1 LASALALGA
10 RGPGFE
16 SLLPD
21 FSNPIPITQMF
32 IKRDHTKL
40 ICDVGEITG
49 LFHDALSMEEFLQ
62 KITVMVTRHMECEVC
77 SIYLYYA
84 DQHELVLKATK
95 GLNADSVGQVR
106 MKIGEG
112 LTGMALKEKRPIC
125 EGQAR
130 NNPNFRFFQGIGEER
145 FESLLAVPILRGS
158 VEIGV
163 MVIQSTKKDYF
174 SSEDIQVFRAI
185 TIQLAATIET
195 ARLLITLNDKKEK
208 IKGPLPED
216 LKFIQGRCGSEGV
229 AFATTM
235 VINESLTDMQQY
247 VSVDG
252 KQYTEAD
259 LYRAIEETER
269 QLGELQV
276 KLEATLLDMTALI
289 FTAQILMLK
298 DKGFTDAI
306 FSLIR
311 GGVNP
316 PQAVVEVVQDY
327 VSKFSRIEDSYLREK
342 IYDVKDVG
350 RRLMENLTGH
360 AQTQHDYQDK
370 IVIAREL
377 FPSDALK
384 LFTQKTKGII
394 LLSGGATSHVAILA
408 RSLNIPL
415 VVTNELALLSLNPT
429 TEVLLDAYVGNIH
442 INPDPLVKA
451 KVLQREELNQ
461 NIDSLKKM
469 IREHPRTSDG
479 IGVKLMA
486 NINLLGDLKAANEF
500 KADGVGL
507 YRTEFPFMIRSN
519 FPSEEEQYLI
529 YRRLVEGMPGKEI
542 TLRTLDIGGDKILSY
557 SDYGEEANPFLGL
570 RSIRLSLQ
578 HLDVFTAQLRAI
590 LRAGAG
596 KRIRILFPM
605 ISSMDEFLQAKSIV
619 QECIHQLKN
628 ERKEIIENPSMGVMV
643 EIPSMVEI
651 IDEMAQEADFFSI
664 GTNDLIQYMLAVDRT
679 NDRVAQMYLPHHP
692 SVLRALK
699 KIVDAGLK
707 HGKEVSICG
716 DMANDPKY
724 LSLLLGLGIRCFSMD
739 ARYLPR
745 MHERL
750 RHTSIK
756 ECEKL
761 TREILS
767 QSQIARITQILEHV
781 HYPS

>member
-1 LASALALGA
+1 
-10 RGPGFE
+10 
-16 SLLPD
+16 
-21 FSNPIPITQMF
+21 MF

-49 LFHDALSMEEFLQ
+49 LFHDAPSMEEFLQ
-62 KITVMVTRHMECEVC
+62 KITTMVTRHMECEVC

-95 GLNADSVGQVR
+95 GLNPDSINKVR
-106 MKIGEG
+106 MKVGEG

-125 EGQAR
+125 EGQAK
-130 NNPNFRFFQGIGEER
+130 NNPNFRFFPGIGEEK
-145 FESLLAVPILRGS
+145 FESFLAVPILRGS

-163 MVIQSTKKDYF
+163 MVIQSQKKDYF

-185 TIQLAATIET
+185 TTQLAATIET

-208 IKGPLPED
+208 LPTPVPED
-216 LKFIQGRCGSEGV
+216 LKFIQGRSGSDGV
-229 AFATTM
+229 AFSTTT
-235 VINESLTDMQQY
+235 ILNESLLDMQHFIAAGERQY
-247 VSVDG
+247 N
-252 KQYTEAD
+252 EAD
-259 LYRAIEETER
+259 LHKALAVTER
-269 QLGELQV
+269 QLEELQV
-276 KLEATLLDMTALI
+276 KLESTLLDMPALI

-298 DKGFTDAI
+298 DKGFTDSV
-306 FSLIR
+306 FSLVR
-311 GGVNP
+311 GGINP
-316 PQAVVEVVQDY
+316 PLAVIEVVSDY
-327 VSKFSRIEDSYLREK
+327 VSKFSKIQDAYLREK
-342 IYDVKDVG
+342 IYDIKDVG
-350 RRLMENLTGH
+350 RRLLENLTGH
-360 AQTQHDYQDK
+360 ERANNDYQDK
-370 IVIAREL
+370 IVIAKEL

-384 LFTQKTKGII
+384 LFSQKIKGII
-394 LLSGGATSHVAILA
+394 LLSGGGTSHVAILA

-415 VVTNELALLSLNPT
+415 VVTNEMSLLYLSPT
-429 TEVLLDAYVGNIH
+429 TEVLLDADIGNIY

-451 KVLQREELNQ
+451 KIFQREELNR
-461 NIDSLKKM
+461 NIGGLKVLVQ
-469 IREHPRTSDG
+469 EHPRTSDG
-479 IGVKLMA
+479 VAVKLMA

-500 KADGVGL
+500 KADGIGL

-542 TLRTLDIGGDKILSY
+542 TIRTLDIGGDKSLSY
-557 SDYGEEANPFLGL
+557 ADPVKEENPFLGM
-570 RSIRLSLQ
+570 RSIRLSLK
-578 HLDVFTAQLRAI
+578 HTDVFISQLRAI
-590 LRAGAG
+590 LRSGAG
-596 KRIRILFPM
+596 RHIRILFPM

-619 QECIHQLKN
+619 QECIHQLSN
-628 ERKEIIENPSMGVMV
+628 ERKEFNKAPPMGIMV
-643 EIPSMVEI
+643 ELPSMVEI

-664 GTNDLIQYMLAVDRT
+664 GTNDLVQYMLAVDRT
-679 NDRVAQMYLPHHP
+679 NDRVASMYLPHHP

-739 ARYLPR
+739 SRYLPR

-750 RHTSIK
+750 RNLSIR

-761 TREILS
+761 TKEVLA
-767 QSQIARITQILEHV
+767 QSQISRITQILDGL
-781 HYPS
+781 HYPA

>member
-1 LASALALGA
+1 
-10 RGPGFE
+10 
-16 SLLPD
+16 
-21 FSNPIPITQMF
+21 MF

-49 LFHDALSMEEFLQ
+49 LFHDAPSMEGFLQ
-62 KITVMVTRHMECEVC
+62 KISDMVTRHMECEVC
-77 SIYLYYA
+77 SVYLYYA

-95 GLNADSVGQVR
+95 GLNPVSINKVR

-112 LTGMALKEKRPIC
+112 LTGLALKEKRPIC
-125 EGQAR
+125 EGQAK
-130 NNPNFRFFQGIGEER
+130 NNPNFRFFPGIGEEK
-145 FESLLAVPILRGS
+145 FESFLAVPILRGT

-163 MVIQSTKKDYF
+163 MVIQSEKKDYF
-174 SSEDIQVFRAI
+174 SSEDVQVFRAI
-185 TIQLAATIET
+185 TTQLAATIET

-208 IKGPLPED
+208 TPAPVPQD
-216 LKFIQGRCGSEGV
+216 LKLIQGRCGSEGV

-235 VINESLTDMQQY
+235 IIDESLTDIQLDESD
-247 VSVDG
+247 SV
-252 KQYTEAD
+252 KQYTETD
-259 LYRAIEETER
+259 LHRALEETER
-269 QLGELQV
+269 QLEDMQV

-298 DKGFTDAI
+298 DKGFTDSL

-311 GGVNP
+311 GGINP
-316 PQAVVEVVQDY
+316 PQAIVEVVHDY
-327 VSKFSRIEDSYLREK
+327 VSRFSRIEDAYLREK

-350 RRLMENLTGH
+350 RRLLENLTGRAEAH
-360 AQTQHDYQDK
+360 HDFQDK

-384 LFTQKTKGII
+384 LFSQKIKGII
-394 LLSGGATSHVAILA
+394 LLSGGGTSHVAILA

-415 VVTNELALLSLNPT
+415 VVTNELALLSLAPT
-429 TEVLLDAYVGNIH
+429 VDVLLDANMGYIH

-451 KVLQREELNQ
+451 KVLQREELNR
-461 NIDSLKKM
+461 NISGFKKM
-469 IREHPRTSDG
+469 IQEHPRTSDG
-479 IGVKLMA
+479 IAVRLMA
-486 NINLLGDLKAANEF
+486 NINLLGDLKAAIEF

-529 YRRLVEGMPGKEI
+529 YRRLVEGMPGKDI
-542 TLRTLDIGGDKILSY
+542 TLRTLDIGGDKLLSY
-557 SDYGEEANPFLGL
+557 FHYGKEENPFLGL
-570 RSIRLSLQ
+570 RSIRLSLK
-578 HLDVFTAQLRAI
+578 HIDIFAAQLRAI

-605 ISSMDEFLQAKSIV
+605 ISSLDEFLQAKSVV
-619 QECIHQLKN
+619 QECIHQLKT
-628 ERKEIIENPSMGVMV
+628 EHKEFIQNPPMGVMI
-643 EIPSMVEI
+643 ELPSMVEI

-679 NDRVAQMYLPHHP
+679 NDRVASMYLPHHP

-707 HGKEVSICG
+707 YGKEISICG

-724 LSLLLGLGIRCFSMD
+724 LSLLLGLGLRCFSMD

-745 MHERL
+745 THERL
-750 RHTSIK
+750 GQLSIQ

-761 TREILS
+761 THEILA
-767 QSQIARITQILEHV
+767 QSQISRITHILEHV
-781 HYPS
+781 HYPA

>member
-1 LASALALGA
+1 
-10 RGPGFE
+10 
-16 SLLPD
+16 
-21 FSNPIPITQMF
+21 MF

-49 LFHDALSMEEFLQ
+49 LFHDAPSMEEFLQ
-62 KITVMVTRHMECEVC
+62 KISGMVTRHMECEVC

-84 DQHELVLKATK
+84 DQHQLVLKATK
-95 GLNADSVGQVR
+95 GLNPDSINKVR
-106 MKIGEG
+106 MQIGEG

-125 EGQAR
+125 EGQAK
-130 NNPNFRFFQGIGEER
+130 NNPNFRFFPGIGEEK
-145 FESLLAVPILRGS
+145 FESFLAVPILRGS

-163 MVIQSTKKDYF
+163 MVIQSQKKDYF

-185 TIQLAATIET
+185 TTQLAATIET
-195 ARLLITLNDKKEK
+195 ARLLITLNDKKEN
-208 IKGPLPED
+208 IPAPVPQD

-229 AFATTM
+229 AFGTTM
-235 VINESLTDMQQY
+235 IINESLTDIQQY
-247 VSVDG
+247 GSDGG
-252 KQYTEAD
+252 KQYSETD
-259 LYRAIEETER
+259 LHRALEETER
-269 QLGELQV
+269 QLGDMQV
-276 KLEATLLDMTALI
+276 KMESTLLDMTALI

-298 DKGFTDAI
+298 DKGFTDSV

-316 PQAVVEVVQDY
+316 PQAVVEVVRDY
-327 VSKFSRIEDSYLREK
+327 VSKFGRIEDAYLREK

-350 RRLMENLTGH
+350 RRLLENLTGR
-360 AQTQHDYQDK
+360 AQTHHDYEDK

-384 LFTQKTKGII
+384 LFSQKVKGII

-415 VVTNELALLSLNPT
+415 VVTNELGLLYLDAT
-429 TEVLLDAYVGNIH
+429 TEVLLDANMGNIY
-442 INPDPLVKA
+442 INPEPVVKA
-451 KVLQREELNQ
+451 KIFQREELNR
-461 NIDSLKKM
+461 NIDGLKKM
-469 IREHPRTSDG
+469 VSEHPRTSDG
-479 IGVKLMA
+479 VAVKLMA

-519 FPSEEEQYLI
+519 FPSEEEQFLI

-542 TLRTLDIGGDKILSY
+542 TLRTLDIGGDKVLSY
-557 SDYGEEANPFLGL
+557 SDYGKEDNPFLGM
-570 RSIRLSLQ
+570 RSIRFSLK
-578 HLDVFTAQLRAI
+578 HTDVFIAQIRAI
-590 LRAGAG
+590 LRSGAG

-619 QECIHQLKN
+619 QECAHQLKN
-628 ERKEIIENPSMGVMV
+628 ERKEFIENPKMGVMI
-643 EIPSMVEI
+643 ELPSILEI
-651 IDEMAQEADFFSI
+651 INEMAQEADFFSI

-679 NDRVAQMYLPHHP
+679 NERVAPMYLPHHP
-692 SVLRALK
+692 AVLRALK
-699 KIVDAGLK
+699 KVVDAGLK
-707 HGKEVSICG
+707 YGKEVSICG

-750 RHTSIK
+750 RQLSIK

-761 TREILS
+761 TQEVLA
-767 QSQIARITQILEHV
+767 QSQISRITQILEHV
-781 HYPS
+781 HYPA

>member
-1 LASALALGA
+1 
-10 RGPGFE
+10 
-16 SLLPD
+16 
-21 FSNPIPITQMF
+21 MF

-49 LFHDALSMEEFLQ
+49 LFHDAPSMEEFLQ
-62 KITVMVTRHMECEVC
+62 KITGMVTRHMECEVC

-95 GLNADSVGQVR
+95 GLNPVSINKVR

-112 LTGMALKEKRPIC
+112 LTGLALKEKRSIC

-130 NNPNFRFFQGIGEER
+130 NNPNFRFFPGIGEEK
-145 FESLLAVPILRGS
+145 FESFLAVPILRGS
-158 VEIGV
+158 TEIGV
-163 MVIQSTKKDYF
+163 MVIQSEKKDYF
-174 SSEDIQVFRAI
+174 SSEDMQVFRAI

-195 ARLLITLNDKKEK
+195 ARLLITLNDKKEDTQASVLK
-208 IKGPLPED
+208 E
-216 LKFIQGRCGSEGV
+216 LKFIQGRCGSEGI
-229 AFATTM
+229 AFGTTM
-235 VINESLTDMQQY
+235 IINESLTDMRYYQ
-247 VSVDG
+247 SDST

-259 LYRAIEETER
+259 LHRALEETER
-269 QLGELQV
+269 QLGDLQI

-306 FSLIR
+306 FSLIK
-311 GGVNP
+311 GGMNP
-316 PQAVVEVVQDY
+316 PQAIIEVVNDY
-327 VSKFSRIEDSYLREK
+327 VSKFSRIEDTYLREK

-350 RRLMENLTGH
+350 RRLLENLTGH
-360 AQTQHDYQDK
+360 AQAQHDYQGK

-384 LFTQKTKGII
+384 LFSQKIKGII
-394 LLSGGATSHVAILA
+394 LLTGGATSHVAILA
-408 RSLNIPL
+408 RSLNMPL
-415 VVTNELALLSLNPT
+415 VVTNEMALLSLGVT
-429 TEVLLDAYVGNIH
+429 TEVLLDAYVGSIH
-442 INPDPLVKA
+442 IDPDPLVKA
-451 KVLQREELNQ
+451 KVMQRDELNR
-461 NIDSLKKM
+461 NISDLKKM
-469 IREHPRTSDG
+469 VRERPMTSDG

-519 FPSEEEQYLI
+519 FPSEEEQFLI
-529 YRRLVEGMPGKEI
+529 YRRLVDGMPGKEI
-542 TLRTLDIGGDKILSY
+542 TLRTLDIGGDKILAY
-557 SDYGEEANPFLGL
+557 SDYGKEENPFLGL
-570 RSIRLSLQ
+570 RSIRLSLK
-578 HLDVFTAQLRAI
+578 HTDVFIAQLRAI
-590 LRAGAG
+590 LRSGAG

-605 ISSMDEFLQAKSIV
+605 ISSLDEFLQSKNIV

-628 ERKEIIENPSMGVMV
+628 ERKEFIENPPLGVMI
-643 EIPSMVEI
+643 ELPSMLEV

-699 KIVDAGLK
+699 KIVNAGLK

-750 RHTSIK
+750 RQLSIK

-761 TREILS
+761 TQEVLA
-767 QSQIARITQILEHV
+767 QSQISRITQILDNV
-781 HYPS
+781 HYPA

>member
-1 LASALALGA
+1 
-10 RGPGFE
+10 
-16 SLLPD
+16 
-21 FSNPIPITQMF
+21 MF

-49 LFHDALSMEEFLQ
+49 LFHDAPSMEEFLQ
-62 KITVMVTRHMECEVC
+62 KITAMVTRHMECEVC

-84 DQHELVLKATK
+84 DRHELVLKATK
-95 GLNADSVGQVR
+95 GLNPGSINKVK

-112 LTGMALKEKRPIC
+112 LTGLALKEKRPIC
-125 EGQAR
+125 EGLAK
-130 NNPNFRFFQGIGEER
+130 NNPNFRFFPGIGEEK
-145 FESLLAVPILRGS
+145 FESFLAVPILRGS

-163 MVIQSTKKDYF
+163 MVIQSEKKDYF

-185 TIQLAATIET
+185 TTQLAATIET

-208 IKGPLPED
+208 SPALVPQDLRFIK
-216 LKFIQGRCGSEGV
+216 GRCGSEGV

-235 VINESLTDMQQY
+235 IINESLTDIQHDE
-247 VSVDG
+247 SDGG
-252 KQYTEAD
+252 KQYSEAD
-259 LYRAIEETER
+259 LHRALEETER
-269 QLGELQV
+269 QLEDLQI
-276 KLEATLLDMTALI
+276 KMEATLLDMPALI

-298 DKGFTDAI
+298 DKGFTDSL

-311 GGVNP
+311 GGINP
-316 PQAVVEVVQDY
+316 PQAVVEVVRDY
-327 VSKFSRIEDSYLREK
+327 VSKFSRIEDAYLREK

-350 RRLMENLTGH
+350 RRLLENLTGRG
-360 AQTQHDYQDK
+360 QTHHDYQDK

-377 FPSDALK
+377 FPSDTLK
-384 LFTQKTKGII
+384 LFSQKIKGII
-394 LLSGGATSHVAILA
+394 LLSGGVTSHVAILA

-415 VVTNELALLSLNPT
+415 VVTNELALLSLDPAAD
-429 TEVLLDAYVGNIH
+429 VLLDAYMGYIH
-442 INPDPLVKA
+442 INPDPLVKD
-451 KVLQREELNQ
+451 KVLQREELNR
-461 NIDSLKKM
+461 NISGLKKM
-469 IREHPRTSDG
+469 IQEHPRTRDG
-479 IGVKLMA
+479 VAVKLMA

-557 SDYGEEANPFLGL
+557 SDYGKEENPFLGL
-570 RSIRLSLQ
+570 RSIRLSLKYI
-578 HLDVFTAQLRAI
+578 DVFVAQLRAI
-590 LRAGAG
+590 LRSGAG

-605 ISSMDEFLQAKSIV
+605 ISSLDEFLQAKSV
-619 QECIHQLKN
+619 VHECIHQLKT
-628 ERKEIIENPSMGVMV
+628 ERKEFIQNPPMGVMI
-643 EIPSMVEI
+643 ELPSMVEI

-699 KIVDAGLK
+699 KIVDAGFK

-750 RHTSIK
+750 GQLSIQ

-761 TREILS
+761 TQEVLT
-767 QSQIARITQILEHV
+767 QSQISRITRILEHV
-781 HYPS
+781 HYPA

>member
-1 LASALALGA
+1 
-10 RGPGFE
+10 
-16 SLLPD
+16 
-21 FSNPIPITQMF
+21 MF

-40 ICDVGEITG
+40 ICDVGEIIG
-49 LFHDALSMEEFLQ
+49 LFHDAPSMEEFLQ
-62 KITVMVTRHMECEVC
+62 KITGMVTRHMECDVC

-95 GLNADSVGQVR
+95 GLNTDSINKVK

-112 LTGMALKEKRPIC
+112 LTGMALKEKRAIC
-125 EGQAR
+125 EGQAK
-130 NNPNFRFFQGIGEER
+130 NNPNFRFFPGIGEEKY
-145 FESLLAVPILRGS
+145 ESFLAVPILRGS

-163 MVIQSTKKDYF
+163 MVIQSQKKDYF

-185 TIQLAATIET
+185 TTQLAATIET
-195 ARLLITLNDKKEK
+195 ARLLITLNDKNEK
-208 IKGPLPED
+208 KREPVPED

-235 VINESLTDMQQY
+235 IVNESLTDIEQY
-247 VSVDG
+247 VATGG
-252 KQYTEAD
+252 KQYSEAD
-259 LYRAIEETER
+259 LHRAIDDTER

-276 KLEATLLDMTALI
+276 QLEKTLPDMTALI

-298 DKGFTDAI
+298 DIGFTDSI
-306 FSLIR
+306 FSLIKA
-311 GGVNP
+311 GANP
-316 PQAVVEVVQDY
+316 PEAIVEVVNDY
-327 VSKFSRIEDSYLREK
+327 VTKFTRIEDSYLREK

-350 RRLMENLTGH
+350 RRLLENLTGH
-360 AQTQHDYQDK
+360 AQAQHDYQDK

-384 LFTQKTKGII
+384 LFSQRIKGII

-415 VVTNELALLSLNPT
+415 VVTNEFALLSLGPKT
-429 TEVLLDAYVGNIH
+429 DVLLDAYVGNIH
-442 INPDPLVKA
+442 INPEPLLKA
-451 KVLQREELNQ
+451 KILQREELNR
-461 NIDSLKKM
+461 NIKNLKEL
-469 IREHPRTSDG
+469 IRDNPRTSDG
-479 IGVKLMA
+479 VAVKFMA

-500 KADGVGL
+500 KAEGVGL

-542 TLRTLDIGGDKILSY
+542 TLRTLDIGGDKVLSY
-557 SDYGEEANPFLGL
+557 SNYGKEENPFLGL
-570 RSIRLSLQ
+570 RSIRLSLK
-578 HLDVFTAQLRAI
+578 HVDVFVAQLRAI
-590 LRAGAG
+590 LRSGAG

-619 QECIHQLKN
+619 QECIQQLKT
-628 ERKEIIENPSMGVMV
+628 EHKEMIENPPLGIMV
-643 EIPSMVEI
+643 ELPSLVEI
-651 IDEMAQEADFFSI
+651 IDEIAQEADFFSI

-679 NDRVAQMYLPHHP
+679 NDRVASMYMPHHP

-707 HGKEVSICG
+707 YGKDVSICG

-724 LSLLLGLGIRCFSMD
+724 FSLLLGLGIRSFSMD

-750 RHTSIK
+750 RKLSIR

-761 TREILS
+761 TQEVLS
-767 QSQIARITQILEHV
+767 QSQISRITQLLENVRH
-781 HYPS
+781 PA

>member
-1 LASALALGA
+1 
-10 RGPGFE
+10 
-16 SLLPD
+16 
-21 FSNPIPITQMF
+21 MF

-49 LFHDALSMEEFLQ
+49 LFHDAPSMEEFLQ
-62 KITVMVTRHMECEVC
+62 KITAMVTRHMECEVC

-95 GLNADSVGQVR
+95 GLNPDSVNKVR
-106 MKIGEG
+106 MKITEG
-112 LTGMALKEKRPIC
+112 LTGLALKEKRPIC
-125 EGQAR
+125 EGQAK
-130 NNPNFRFFQGIGEER
+130 NNPNFRFFPGIGEEK
-145 FESLLAVPILRGS
+145 FESFLAVPILRGS

-163 MVIQSTKKDYF
+163 MVIQSEKKDYF
-174 SSEDIQVFRAI
+174 SPEDVQVFRAI
-185 TIQLAATIET
+185 TTQLAATIET

-208 IKGPLPED
+208 ALAPVPKD
-216 LKFIQGRCGSEGV
+216 LKFVQGRCGSEGAV
-229 AFATTM
+229 FATTM
-235 VINESLTDMQQY
+235 IVNESLIDMQQF
-247 VSVDG
+247 VAAGG
-252 KQYTEAD
+252 KQYNESD
-259 LYRAIEETER
+259 LHRALEETER
-269 QLGELQV
+269 QLEDLQV
-276 KLEATLLDMTALI
+276 KLETTLLDMPALI

-298 DKGFTDAI
+298 DKGFTDSI

-311 GGVNP
+311 KGINP
-316 PQAVVEVVQDY
+316 PLAIIEVVSDY
-327 VSKFSRIEDSYLREK
+327 VSKFSKIEDLYLREK

-350 RRLMENLTGH
+350 RRLLENLTGH
-360 AQTQHDYQDK
+360 ARAHHDYQDK

-384 LFTQKTKGII
+384 LFTQKIKGII
-394 LLSGGATSHVAILA
+394 LLSGGASSHVAILA

-415 VVTNELALLSLNPT
+415 VVTNELALLSLSPS
-429 TEVLLDAYVGNIH
+429 TEVLLDADIGNIY
-442 INPDPLVKA
+442 INPDPSVKA
-451 KVLQREELNQ
+451 KILQREELNR
-461 NIDSLKKM
+461 NISSLKKLVQ
-469 IREHPRTSDG
+469 EHPRTSDG
-479 IGVKLMA
+479 VAIKLMA

-500 KADGVGL
+500 KADGIGL

-557 SDYGEEANPFLGL
+557 SDYGKEANPFLGM
-570 RSIRLSLQ
+570 RSIRLSLT
-578 HLDVFTAQLRAI
+578 HTDVFIAQLRAI
-590 LRAGAG
+590 LRSGAG

-619 QECIHQLKN
+619 QECIHQLKT
-628 ERKEIIENPSMGVMV
+628 EHKEFIKDPPLGVMV
-643 EIPSMVEI
+643 ELPSVVEI

-679 NDRVAQMYLPHHP
+679 NDRVAQLYMPHHP

-707 HGKEVSICG
+707 YGKEVSICG

-745 MHERL
+745 MNERL
-750 RHTSIK
+750 RQLSIK
-756 ECEKL
+756 ECKKL
-761 TREILS
+761 TQQVLA
-767 QSQIARITQILEHV
+767 QSQISRITQILDGE
-781 HYPS
+781 HYPA

>member
-1 LASALALGA
+1 
-10 RGPGFE
+10 
-16 SLLPD
+16 
-21 FSNPIPITQMF
+21 MF

-40 ICDVGEITG
+40 ICDVGEITD
-49 LFHDALSMEEFLQ
+49 LFHDAPSMEEFLQ
-62 KITVMVTRHMECEVC
+62 KITGMVTRHMECEVC
-77 SIYLYYA
+77 SIYLYYVN
-84 DQHELVLKATK
+84 QHELVLKATK
-95 GLNADSVGQVR
+95 GLNPASINQVK

-112 LTGMALKEKRPIC
+112 LTGQSLKEKRPIC
-125 EGQAR
+125 EGQAK
-130 NNPNFRFFQGIGEER
+130 NNPNFRFFPGLGEEK
-145 FESLLAVPILRGS
+145 FESFLAVPILRGS

-163 MVIQSTKKDYF
+163 MVIQSEKKDYF

-185 TIQLAATIET
+185 TTQLAATIET

-208 IKGPLPED
+208 IPAPVPQD

-229 AFATTM
+229 AFATTI
-235 VINESLTDMQQY
+235 VINESLTELQQY
-247 VSVDG
+247 ELG
-252 KQYTEAD
+252 GRQYSEAD
-259 LYRAIEETER
+259 LHRALEETER
-269 QLGELQV
+269 QLGDLQV

-298 DKGFTDAI
+298 DKGFTDSL
-306 FSLIR
+306 FTLIR

-316 PQAVVEVVQDY
+316 PQAIIDVVYDY
-327 VSKFSRIEDSYLREK
+327 VSKFSRINDTYLREK

-350 RRLMENLTGH
+350 RRLLENLTGRTQ
-360 AQTQHDYQDK
+360 AQHNYQDK

-384 LFTQKTKGII
+384 LFSQKVKGII

-415 VVTNELALLSLNPT
+415 VVTNEFGLLSLDPT
-429 TEVLLDAYVGNIH
+429 TDVLLDAYMGYIH

-451 KVLQREELNQ
+451 KVLQREELNR
-461 NIDSLKKM
+461 NISSLKKM
-469 IREHPRTSDG
+469 IQEHPMTRDG
-479 IGVKLMA
+479 IAVKFMA

-557 SDYGEEANPFLGL
+557 SDYVKEENPFLGM
-570 RSIRLSLQ
+570 RSIRLSLKYI
-578 HLDVFTAQLRAI
+578 DVFVAQLRAI
-590 LRAGAG
+590 LRAGAHR
-596 KRIRILFPM
+596 RIRILFPM
-605 ISSMDEFLQAKSIV
+605 ISSMDEFLQAKSVV
-619 QECIHQLKN
+619 QECVHQLKT
-628 ERKEIIENPSMGVMV
+628 ERKEFIQNPSLGVMV
-643 EIPSMVEI
+643 ELPSIVEI

-664 GTNDLIQYMLAVDRT
+664 GTNDLVQYMLAVDRT
-679 NDRVAQMYLPHHP
+679 NDRVAQLYLPHHP

-699 KIVDAGLK
+699 RIVDAGLK

-716 DMANDPKY
+716 DMANEPKY

-745 MHERL
+745 THERL
-750 RHTSIK
+750 RQVSIQ

-761 TREILS
+761 TQEVLA
-767 QSQIARITQILEHV
+767 QSQISRITQILEHV
-781 HYPS
+781 HYPA

>member
-1 LASALALGA
+1 
-10 RGPGFE
+10 
-16 SLLPD
+16 
-21 FSNPIPITQMF
+21 MF

-49 LFHDALSMEEFLQ
+49 LFHDAPSMEEFLQ
-62 KITVMVTRHMECEVC
+62 KITVMITRHMECEVC

-84 DQHELVLKATK
+84 DQQELVLKATK
-95 GLNADSVGQVR
+95 GLNPDSINKVR

-112 LTGMALKEKRPIC
+112 LTGVALKEKRPIC

-130 NNPNFRFFQGIGEER
+130 NNPNFRFFPGIGEEK
-145 FESLLAVPILRGS
+145 FESFLAVPILRGS

-163 MVIQSTKKDYF
+163 MVIESEKKDYF

-185 TIQLAATIET
+185 TTQLAATIET
-195 ARLLITLNDKKEK
+195 ARLLITLNDKNEK
-208 IKGPLPED
+208 APAAVPQD

-235 VINESLTDMQQY
+235 IINESLTDMQHY
-247 VSVDG
+247 KSDG
-252 KQYTEAD
+252 AKKYSEAD
-259 LYRAIEETER
+259 LHRAMEETER
-269 QLGELQV
+269 QLGDLQV
-276 KLEATLLDMTALI
+276 KLEATLLDMTGLI

-298 DKGFTDAI
+298 DKGFTDSI

-316 PQAVVEVVQDY
+316 PQAIVEVVHDY
-327 VSKFSRIEDSYLREK
+327 VSKFSRIEDAYLREK

-350 RRLMENLTGH
+350 RRLLENLTGH
-360 AQTQHDYQDK
+360 AQTQHDYQNK

-384 LFTQKTKGII
+384 LFSQKIKGII

-415 VVTNELALLSLNPT
+415 VVTHELALLSLDPAAS
-429 TEVLLDAYVGNIH
+429 VLLDAYMGYIH

-451 KVLQREELNQ
+451 KVLQREELNR
-461 NIDSLKKM
+461 NIDGLKKL
-469 IREHPRTSDG
+469 IQEHPRTHDG
-479 IGVKLMA
+479 VAVKLMA

-542 TLRTLDIGGDKILSY
+542 TLRTLDIGGDKVLSY
-557 SDYGEEANPFLGL
+557 SDQGKEENPFLGL
-570 RSIRLSLQ
+570 RSIRLSLKYM
-578 HLDVFTAQLRAI
+578 DVFVAQLRAI
-590 LRAGAG
+590 LRSGAG
-596 KRIRILFPM
+596 RRIRILFPM
-605 ISSMDEFLQAKSIV
+605 ISSLDEFLQAKSVV
-619 QECIHQLKN
+619 QECIHQLKTQ
-628 ERKEIIENPSMGVMV
+628 RKEFMPNPPLGVMIELPSM
-643 EIPSMVEI
+643 IEI

-664 GTNDLIQYMLAVDRT
+664 GTNDLVQYMLAVDRT

-750 RHTSIK
+750 RQLSIQ

-761 TREILS
+761 TQEVLT
-767 QSQIARITQILEHV
+767 QSQISRITQILEHV
-781 HYPS
+781 HYPA

>member
-1 LASALALGA
+1 
-10 RGPGFE
+10 
-16 SLLPD
+16 
-21 FSNPIPITQMF
+21 MF

-49 LFHDALSMEEFLQ
+49 LFHDAPSMEEFLQ
-62 KITVMVTRHMECEVC
+62 KITGMVIRHMGCEVC

-84 DQHELVLKATK
+84 DQQELVLKATK
-95 GLNADSVGQVR
+95 GLNPDSIGKVK

-112 LTGMALKEKRPIC
+112 LTGVALKEKRPIC
-125 EGQAR
+125 EGQAK
-130 NNPNFRFFQGIGEER
+130 NNPNFRFFPGIGEEK
-145 FESLLAVPILRGS
+145 FESFLAVPILRGTF
-158 VEIGV
+158 EIGV
-163 MVIQSTKKDYF
+163 MVIQSVKKDYF
-174 SSEDIQVFRAI
+174 SPEDIQVFRAI
-185 TIQLAATIET
+185 TTQLAATIET

-208 IKGPLPED
+208 PRAAMLQD
-216 LKFIQGRCGSEGV
+216 LKLVQGRCGAEGV
-229 AFATTM
+229 AFGKTM
-235 VINESLTDMQQY
+235 IINESLTNIQHDDSDGGKKY
-247 VSVDG
+247 SV
-252 KQYTEAD
+252 AD
-259 LYRAIEETER
+259 LHRALEETER

-276 KLEATLLDMTALI
+276 KLESTLLDMTALI

-298 DKGFTDAI
+298 DKGFTDSI

-311 GGVNP
+311 KGINP
-316 PQAVVEVVQDY
+316 PQAIVEVVHDY
-327 VSKFSRIEDSYLREK
+327 VSKFSRIEDAYLREK

-350 RRLMENLTGH
+350 RRLLENLTGR
-360 AQTQHDYQDK
+360 AQSHHDYQDK

-384 LFTQKTKGII
+384 LFSQKIKGII
-394 LLSGGATSHVAILA
+394 LLTGGATSHVAILA

-415 VVTNELALLSLNPT
+415 VVTNELALLSLDPLT
-429 TEVLLDAYVGNIH
+429 DVLLDAYMGYIH

-451 KVLQREELNQ
+451 KVMQREELNR
-461 NIDSLKKM
+461 NIGDLKKM
-469 IREHPRTSDG
+469 IKDHPRTNDG

-557 SDYGEEANPFLGL
+557 SDYGKEENPFLGL
-570 RSIRLSLQ
+570 RSIRLSLK
-578 HLDVFTAQLRAI
+578 HIDVFVAQLRAI
-590 LRAGAG
+590 LRSGAG
-596 KRIRILFPM
+596 KHIRILFPM

-619 QECIHQLKN
+619 QECIHQLKT
-628 ERKEIIENPSMGVMV
+628 ERKEFIVNPPLGIMV
-643 EIPSMVEI
+643 ELPSMVEI
-651 IDEMAQEADFFSI
+651 IEEMAQEADFFSI
-664 GTNDLIQYMLAVDRT
+664 GTNDLIQYMLAADRT

-692 SVLRALK
+692 SVIRALK

-707 HGKEVSICG
+707 HNKEVSICG

-750 RHTSIK
+750 QHLSIK
-756 ECEKL
+756 ECERL
-761 TREILS
+761 TQEVLA
-767 QSQIARITQILEHV
+767 QSQISRISQILENV
-781 HYPS
+781 HYPA

>member
-1 LASALALGA
+1 
-10 RGPGFE
+10 
-16 SLLPD
+16 
-21 FSNPIPITQMF
+21 MF

-49 LFHDALSMEEFLQ
+49 LFHDAPSMEEFLQ
-62 KITVMVTRHMECEVC
+62 KISGMVTRHMECEVC

-95 GLNADSVGQVR
+95 GLNPASINKVR

-112 LTGMALKEKRPIC
+112 LTGMALKEKRSIC
-125 EGQAR
+125 EGQAK
-130 NNPNFRFFQGIGEER
+130 NNPNFRFFPGIGEEK
-145 FESLLAVPILRGS
+145 FESFLAVPILRGS

-163 MVIQSTKKDYF
+163 MVIQSQKKDYF

-185 TIQLAATIET
+185 TTQLAATIET
-195 ARLLITLNDKKEK
+195 ARLLITLNDKKEQA
-208 IKGPLPED
+208 PAPVPQD

-229 AFATTM
+229 AFGTTM
-235 VINESLTDMQQY
+235 IINESLTDIQQY
-247 VSVDG
+247 ESEGG

-259 LYRAIEETER
+259 LHRALEVTER
-269 QLGELQV
+269 QLGDMQV
-276 KLEATLLDMTALI
+276 KMEATLLDMTALI

-298 DKGFTDAI
+298 DKGFTDSV

-316 PQAVVEVVQDY
+316 PQAVVEVVRDY
-327 VSKFSRIEDSYLREK
+327 VSKFSRIEDAYLREK

-350 RRLMENLTGH
+350 RRLLENLTGR
-360 AQTQHDYQDK
+360 AQMHHDYDDK

-384 LFTQKTKGII
+384 LFSQKVKGII
-394 LLSGGATSHVAILA
+394 LLTGGATSHVAILA

-415 VVTNELALLSLNPT
+415 VVTNESALLYLDAT
-429 TEVLLDAYVGNIH
+429 TEVLLDANMGNIY
-442 INPDPLVKA
+442 INPEPVVKA
-451 KVLQREELNQ
+451 KIFQREELNR
-461 NIDSLKKM
+461 NISGLKKM
-469 IREHPRTSDG
+469 IREHPMTSDG
-479 IGVKLMA
+479 VAVKLMA

-519 FPSEEEQYLI
+519 FPSEEEQYII

-542 TLRTLDIGGDKILSY
+542 TLRTLDIGGDKVLSY
-557 SDYGEEANPFLGL
+557 SDYGKEENPFLGM
-570 RSIRLSLQ
+570 RSIRFSLK
-578 HLDVFTAQLRAI
+578 HTDVFIAQLRAI
-590 LRAGAG
+590 LRSGAG

-605 ISSMDEFLQAKSIV
+605 ISSMDEFLQAKNIV
-619 QECIHQLKN
+619 QECAHQLKN
-628 ERKEIIENPSMGVMV
+628 EHKEFIETPKLGIMIELPSIIEIIN
-643 EIPSMVEI
+643 
-651 IDEMAQEADFFSI
+651 EMAQEADFFSI
-664 GTNDLIQYMLAVDRT
+664 GTNDLVQYMLAVDRT

-699 KIVDAGLK
+699 KVVDAGLK
-707 HGKEVSICG
+707 YSKEVSICG

-750 RHTSIK
+750 RQLSIK
-756 ECEKL
+756 DCDKL
-761 TREILS
+761 TKEVLA
-767 QSQIARITQILEHV
+767 QSQISRITQILENV
-781 HYPS
+781 HSPA

>member
-1 LASALALGA
+1 
-10 RGPGFE
+10 
-16 SLLPD
+16 
-21 FSNPIPITQMF
+21 MF

-49 LFHDALSMEEFLQ
+49 LFHDAPSMEEFLQ
-62 KITVMVTRHMECEVC
+62 KITTMITRHMECEVC

-95 GLNADSVGQVR
+95 GLNPESIGKVR

-125 EGQAR
+125 EGQAK
-130 NNPNFRFFQGIGEER
+130 NNPNFRFFPGIGEER
-145 FESLLAVPILRGS
+145 FESFLAVPIMRGT

-163 MVIQSTKKDYF
+163 MVIQSEKKDYF

-185 TIQLAATIET
+185 TTQLAATIET
-195 ARLLITLNDKKEK
+195 ARLLITLNDKKENV
-208 IKGPLPED
+208 PSPVPQD
-216 LKFIQGRCGSEGV
+216 LKLIQGRCGSEGV

-235 VINESLTDMQQY
+235 VVNESLTDM
-247 VSVDG
+247 
-252 KQYTEAD
+252 KQYESDGGKRYSEAD
-259 LYRAIEETER
+259 LHRALEETER

-298 DKGFTDAI
+298 DKGFTDSI
-306 FSLIR
+306 FSLIKR
-311 GGVNP
+311 GINP
-316 PQAVVEVVQDY
+316 PQAIIEVVHDY
-327 VSKFSRIEDSYLREK
+327 VTKFSRIQDNYLREK

-350 RRLMENLTGH
+350 RRLLENLTGLPQAH
-360 AQTQHDYQDK
+360 HDYQDK

-384 LFTQKTKGII
+384 LFSQKVKGII
-394 LLSGGATSHVAILA
+394 LLTGGATSHVAILA

-415 VVTNELALLSLNPT
+415 VVTNELALLSLDPSVD
-429 TEVLLDAYVGNIH
+429 VLLDAYVGYIH

-451 KVLQREELNQ
+451 KVLQREELNR
-461 NIDSLKKM
+461 NIGDLKKM
-469 IREHPRTSDG
+469 IREHPRTADG
-479 IGVKLMA
+479 VGVRLMA

-557 SDYGEEANPFLGL
+557 SENGKEENPFLGL
-570 RSIRLSLQ
+570 RSIRLSLR
-578 HLDVFTAQLRAI
+578 HIDVFTAQLRAI
-590 LRAGAG
+590 LRSGAG

-605 ISSMDEFLQAKSIV
+605 ISSLDEFLQAKSIV
-619 QECIHQLKN
+619 QECIHQLKT
-628 ERKEIIENPSMGVMV
+628 ERREFIHNPPLGIMV
-643 EIPSMVEI
+643 ELPSMVEI

-707 HGKEVSICG
+707 HSKEVSICG

-724 LSLLLGLGIRCFSMD
+724 LSLLLGLGIRCYSMD

-750 RHTSIK
+750 KKLSIK

-761 TREILS
+761 TQEVLA
-767 QSQIARITQILEHV
+767 QSQISRIAQILDNV
-781 HYPS
+781 HYPA

>member
-1 LASALALGA
+1 
-10 RGPGFE
+10 
-16 SLLPD
+16 
-21 FSNPIPITQMF
+21 MF

-49 LFHDALSMEEFLQ
+49 LFHDAPNMEEFLQ
-62 KITVMVTRHMECEVC
+62 KITTMVTRHMECEVC

-84 DQHELVLKATK
+84 DQHELILKATK
-95 GLNADSVGQVR
+95 GLNPVSVNKVR

-125 EGQAR
+125 EGQAK
-130 NNPNFRFFQGIGEER
+130 NNPNFRFFPGIGEEK
-145 FESLLAVPILRGS
+145 FESFLAVPILRGS

-163 MVIQSTKKDYF
+163 MVIQSEKKDYF
-174 SSEDIQVFRAI
+174 SSTDIQVFRAI
-185 TIQLAATIET
+185 TTQLAATIET

-208 IKGPLPED
+208 IRAPIAED
-216 LKFIQGRCGSEGV
+216 LKFVKGRCGAEGV

-235 VINESLTDMQQY
+235 IVNESLTDMQQY
-247 VSVDG
+247 IMADG
-252 KQYTEAD
+252 KQYSEAD
-259 LYRAIEETER
+259 LRLAMEETEH
-269 QLGELQV
+269 QLEDLQV
-276 KLEATLLDMTALI
+276 KLEATLLDMPALI

-298 DKGFTDAI
+298 DKGFTDSVFA
-306 FSLIR
+306 LIR

-316 PQAVVEVVQDY
+316 PQAIVELVNDY
-327 VSKFSRIEDSYLREK
+327 VSKFSKIEDSYLREK

-350 RRLMENLTGH
+350 RRLLENLTGH
-360 AQTQHDYQDK
+360 AQAHHDYQDK

-384 LFTQKTKGII
+384 LFSQKIKGII
-394 LLSGGATSHVAILA
+394 LLSGGGTSHVAILA

-415 VVTNELALLSLNPT
+415 VVASELSLLSLDPT
-429 TEVLLDAYVGNIH
+429 TEVLLDGDIGNIY
-442 INPDPLVKA
+442 INPDPLIKA
-451 KVLQREELNQ
+451 KVLQREELNR
-461 NIDSLKKM
+461 NISGLK
-469 IREHPRTSDG
+469 ILIQEHPRTKDG
-479 IGVKLMA
+479 VAVKLMA

-542 TLRTLDIGGDKILSY
+542 TLRTLDIGGDKVLSY
-557 SDYGEEANPFLGL
+557 ADSSKEENPFLGL
-570 RSIRLSLQ
+570 RSIRLSLK
-578 HLDVFTAQLRAI
+578 HTDIFIAQLRAI
-590 LRAGAG
+590 LRSGAG
-596 KRIRILFPM
+596 KHIRILFPM

-619 QECIHQLKN
+619 QECVHQLTT
-628 ERKEIIENPSMGVMV
+628 EHKEFIHNPPLGIMV
-643 EIPSMVEI
+643 ELPSMVEI
-651 IDEMAQEADFFSI
+651 IEEMAQEADFFSI

-707 HGKEVSICG
+707 YGKEVSICG

-750 RHTSIK
+750 RQLSIG

-761 TREILS
+761 TQEVLA
-767 QSQIARITQILEHV
+767 QSQISRITQILESFHS
-781 HYPS
+781 PA

>member
-1 LASALALGA
+1 
-10 RGPGFE
+10 
-16 SLLPD
+16 
-21 FSNPIPITQMF
+21 MF

-49 LFHDALSMEEFLQ
+49 LFHDAPSMEEFLQ
-62 KITVMVTRHMECEVC
+62 KITGMITRHMECEVC

-84 DQHELVLKATK
+84 EQHELVLKATK
-95 GLNADSVGQVR
+95 GLNPDSVNKVR

-125 EGQAR
+125 EGQAK
-130 NNPNFRFFQGIGEER
+130 NNPNFRLFPDTGEEK
-145 FESLLAVPILRGS
+145 FESFLAVPILRGS

-163 MVIQSTKKDYF
+163 MVIQSEKKDYF
-174 SSEDIQVFRAI
+174 SVEDIQVFRAI
-185 TIQLAATIET
+185 TTQLAATIET

-208 IKGPLPED
+208 SPAPVLQD

-235 VINESLTDMQQY
+235 IINESLTDIQQY
-247 VSVDG
+247 DSG
-252 KQYTEAD
+252 SGRQYSEAD
-259 LYRAIEETER
+259 LHRALEETER
-269 QLGELQV
+269 QLGDLQV

-298 DKGFTDAI
+298 DKGFTDSL

-316 PQAVVEVVQDY
+316 PQAVVEVVRDY
-327 VSKFSRIEDSYLREK
+327 VSKFSRINDAYLREK

-350 RRLMENLTGH
+350 RRLLENLTGR
-360 AQTQHDYQDK
+360 TQAHHNYQDK

-384 LFTQKTKGII
+384 LFSQKIRGII

-415 VVTNELALLSLNPT
+415 VVTNELGLLSLDPAT
-429 TEVLLDAYVGNIH
+429 DVLLDAYMGYIH
-442 INPDPLVKA
+442 INPDPLIKA
-451 KVLQREELNQ
+451 KVLQREELNR
-461 NIDSLKKM
+461 NIGSLKKM
-469 IREHPRTSDG
+469 IQEHPRTRDG
-479 IGVKLMA
+479 VGVRLMA

-557 SDYGEEANPFLGL
+557 SDYGKEENPFLGM
-570 RSIRLSLQ
+570 RSIRLSLKYI
-578 HLDVFTAQLRAI
+578 DVFVAQLRAI
-590 LRAGAG
+590 LRAGAHR
-596 KRIRILFPM
+596 RIRILFPM
-605 ISSMDEFLQAKSIV
+605 ISSMDEFLQAKSVV
-619 QECIHQLKN
+619 QECVHQLKT
-628 ERKEIIENPSMGVMV
+628 ERKEFIENPPLGVMI
-643 EIPSMVEI
+643 ELPSMIEI

-664 GTNDLIQYMLAVDRT
+664 GTNDLVQYMLAVDRT
-679 NDRVAQMYLPHHP
+679 NDRVAPLYLPHHP

-699 KIVDAGLK
+699 KIVEAGLK
-707 HGKEVSICG
+707 YGKEISICG

-745 MHERL
+745 THERL
-750 RHTSIK
+750 RQVSMQ

-761 TREILS
+761 TKEVLA
-767 QSQIARITQILEHV
+767 QSQISRIAQILEHV
-781 HYPS
+781 HYSA